1 MRIALAGEGQELDD
15 EVPLSVAAR
24 ALGMSYL
31 QAYNA
36 LLVGRL
42 QGRRL
47 KGRWWVTAEC
57 LKSSPAS
64 QSTAGHSGRARGPK
78 S

>member
-1 MRIALAGEGQELDD
+1 MRIAVAGEGQELND
-15 EVPLSVAAR
+15 EVPLSVAAQ

-42 QGRRL
+42 QGRRS
-47 KGRWWVTAEC
+47 KGRWLVTTEC
-57 LKSSPAS
+57 LKSSPIS
-64 QSTAGHSGRARGPK
+64 QPTAGHSGRARGP
-78 S
+78 